1 MYCPKCGQSQA
12 SAEVRFCSRCGF
24 PLVGVAD
31 LLSTGGMLP
40 LRPAG
45 DENWAAKPM
54 SPRRRGVKQGAA
66 LLLIGIFL
74 IPFFGIMH
82 EAIGLPGE
90 FMALGAIAVMAA
102 ILRIIFAAFFEEG
115 APRATHFTPQPQHL
129 YAPPPQPVPPRMNA
143 VAQEML
149 PPAQQQPQQQQQ
161 QGAPAYRQPQVDTAQ
176 IMHPPSVTDHTTRLL
191 EKQSD
196 PSER

>member
-1 MYCPKCGQSQA
+1 MYCPKCGQSQV

-24 PLVGVAD
+24 PLVAVSD
-31 LLSTGGMLP
+31 LLMTGGMLP
-40 LRPAG
+40 VHAPSVQNFG
-45 DENWAAKPM
+45 TPPV

-66 LLLIGIFL
+66 LLLVGIFL

-82 EAIGLPGE
+82 ETIGLPLG
-90 FMALGAIAVMAA
+90 FMALSVIVMMAA
-102 ILRIIFAAFFEEG
+102 VLRLIFAAFFEDG
-115 APRATHFTPQPQHL
+115 APRPPKFA
-129 YAPPPQPVPPRMNA
+129 APPQPYTPPIASRLHA
-143 VAQEML
+143 PAQESL
-149 PPAQQQPQQQQQ
+149 PHARGVPVND
-161 QGAPAYRQPQVDTAQ
+161 YRQPQVDTSQ